1 MSSAWPDGCEMCDT
15 CAVVG
20 AGGSLRKFEHGAQ
33 IDGHSLVLRP
43 NWIITKGYENKVGT
57 RTSINLFF
65 GVEGMMEQFEKHQ
78 RSLPEERRAIG
89 LITSNS
95 DRSVASFFRYMHR
108 VRKSTVL
115 NKTATAAE
123 TLVSTCTYTRFC
135 QELRNVA

>member
-1 MSSAWPDGCEMCDT
+1 M
-15 CAVVG
+15 
-20 AGGSLRKFEHGAQ
+20 
-33 IDGHSLVLRP
+33 
-43 NWIITKGYENKVGT
+43 GT
-57 RTSINLFF
+57 RTSINLLFF
-65 GVEGMMEQFEKHQ
+65 GVEGMEQFEKHQ

-108 VRKSTVL
+108 VHKSTVL